1 MALLPESRSIFL
13 NVTLATVKRILAS
26 SPVRVVPLG
35 EELLICARNF
45 EELILVEPR
54 VRKDGSI
61 GLGYALR
68 DPQALADRLDL
79 LRKPVK
85 EKKKDDY
92 RTGKPRRLG
101 RAGKIA

>member
-1 MALLPESRSIFL
+1 MALLPDTRSIFL
-13 NVTLATVKRILAS
+13 DVTLATVKRILAGK
-26 SPVRVVPLG
+26 PARVVSLG
-35 EELLICARNF
+35 DELLICARNL
-45 EELILVEPR
+45 EELILVEPTI
-54 VRKDGSI
+54 RKDGSL

-68 DPQALADRLDL
+68 DPQALADRMDL

-85 EKKKDDY
+85 EQKKDDY

>member
-1 MALLPESRSIFL
+1 MALLPDSRSIFL
-13 NVTLATVKRILAS
+13 DVTLATVKRILAGA
-26 SPVRVVPLG
+26 PVRVVPFG

-45 EELILVEPR
+45 QELILVEPSI
-54 VRKDGSI
+54 RKDGSL

-68 DPQALADRLDL
+68 DPVALADRLDL

-85 EKKKDDY
+85 EQKKYNY

>member
-1 MALLPESRSIFL
+1 MALLPDSRSIFL
-13 NVTLATVKRILAS
+13 EVTLATVKRILAGA
-26 SPVRVVPLG
+26 PVRVVPLG

-45 EELILVEPR
+45 QELILVEPR
-54 VRKDGSI
+54 VRKDGSL

-68 DPQALADRLDL
+68 DPEALADRLDL

-85 EKKKDDY
+85 EQQKVDY
-92 RTGKPRRLG
+92 RAGKPRRLG

>member
-13 NVTLATVKRILAS
+13 DVTLATVKRILAGK
-26 SPVRVVPLG
+26 PVRVVSLG
-35 EELLICARNF
+35 DELLICARNL
-45 EELILVEPR
+45 EELILVEPTI
-54 VRKDGSI
+54 RKDGSL

-68 DPQALADRLDL
+68 DPHALAEKLDL

-85 EKKKDDY
+85 EQKKDDY
-92 RTGKPRRLG
+92 RAGKPRRLG

>member
-1 MALLPESRSIFL
+1 MALLPDSRSIFL
-13 NVTLATVKRILAS
+13 DVTLATVKRILAGA
-26 SPVRVVPLG
+26 PVRVIPLG

-54 VRKDGSI
+54 VRKDGSL

-85 EKKKDDY
+85 EQKKYDY
-92 RTGKPRRLG
+92 RAGKPRRLG

>member
-1 MALLPESRSIFL
+1 MALLPDSRAIFL
-13 NVTLATVKRILAS
+13 GVTLATVKRILAGKS
-26 SPVRVVPLG
+26 ARVVPLG
-35 EELLICARNF
+35 GELLICARNF
-45 EELILVEPR
+45 EELILVEPAI
-54 VRKDGSI
+54 RKDGSLA
-61 GLGYALR
+61 LGYALR

-85 EKKKDDY
+85 EQKKVDY